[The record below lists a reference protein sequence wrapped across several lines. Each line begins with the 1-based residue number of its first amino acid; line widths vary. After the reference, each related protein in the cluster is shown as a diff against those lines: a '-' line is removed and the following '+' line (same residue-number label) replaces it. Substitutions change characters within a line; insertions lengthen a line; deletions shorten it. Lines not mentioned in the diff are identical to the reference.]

1 MGDQLTVSFGGFSTA
16 GIKDENQDAFAAHQP
31 GLSQAKYK
39 GIGACIA
46 DGVSCSDQA
55 QLASSTAVTHFL
67 QDYYCTPDS
76 WDVKTSAGKVL
87 SSLNAWLF
95 HHGQQASARHN
106 SLVTTFSALIAKST
120 SAHIFHAGDSRIYR
134 YRPKK
139 AEAAAEFEQLTRD
152 HCIAQGNPEK
162 GGKTFLSRALG
173 MDNYLEV
180 DYHCVDIQAGDY
192 FVFSTDGAH
201 EYLSAADIQQCLS
214 ELTPDDKQHQF
225 EKASQQLV
233 STALDRGSD
242 DNCSLFLVRI
252 EQVPAPDMEE
262 AQRQLTQRVIP
273 PALDVGHK
281 IDQLN
286 VEKVLYSGSRS
297 HVYRVKNND
306 GKHYVLKAPS
316 ENFSDDLVYLDGFAR
331 EQWVGNRVDHPNVMK
346 IYPVRDGSRFLY
358 HLCEYIEGQS
368 LRQWLHDTDNPS
380 LDQVRDIT
388 EQIIRGLRAFQR
400 LGMVHRDLK
409 PENIL
414 ITPQG
419 QVKLIDFGT
428 VSVRGISEAAGSIKE
443 DCPVGSVQYIAPE
456 YVMTGQAGV
465 QSDLFS
471 LAVIVY
477 EMLTGHIPYRMDDV
491 HRRTP
496 KSTSEWRYISLRQ
509 HRPDLPRWLDLTLE
523 KGTHPNWQKRYPA
536 YSEFIQDLKQPNPQL
551 LRHAHKRPLI
561 ERNPVRFWKSTS
573 IVLLILVLLLTW
585 KLLQR

>member
-76 WDVKTSAGKVL
+76 WDVKTSAVKVL

-95 HHGQQASARHN
+95 HHGQQASACHN

-134 YRPKK
+134 YRPQK
-139 AEAAAEFEQLTRD
+139 AEFEQLTRD
-152 HCIAQGNPEK
+152 HCIAQGNPQK

-201 EYLSAADIQQCLS
+201 EYLAAADIQQCLS
-214 ELTPDDKQHQF
+214 QLTPGDKQHQF
-225 EKASQQLV
+225 EKACQQLV
-233 STALDRGSD
+233 GTALDRGSD
-242 DNCSLFLVRI
+242 DNGSCFIFRI
-252 EQVPAPDMEE
+252 EQTPTPDIVE
-262 AQRQLTQRVIP
+262 AQRQLSERVIP
-273 PALDVGHK
+273 PVLAVGQK
-281 IDQLN
+281 IDQLL
-286 VEKVLYSGSRS
+286 VQKVLYSGTRS
-297 HVYRVKNND
+297 HVYLVENSEK
-306 GKHYVLKAPS
+306 KQFVLKAPS

-331 EQWVGNRVDHPNVMK
+331 EQWVGNRIEHRNIMR

-358 HLCEYIEGQS
+358 HFCEYVEGIS
-368 LRQWLHDTDNPS
+368 LRQWMYDHPAPALKE
-380 LDQVRDIT
+380 VRDLV
-388 EQIIRGLRAFQR
+388 EQMIHGLRAFQR

-414 ITPQG
+414 ITDDG
-419 QVKLIDFGT
+419 RVKIIDFGT
-428 VSVRGISEAAGSIKE
+428 VSVQGLTEIANAIDE
-443 DCPVGSVQYIAPE
+443 DCPVGAVQYIAPE

-477 EMLTGHIPYRMDDV
+477 EMLTSHTPYQMDDV

-509 HRPDLPRWLDLTLE
+509 HRPDLPLWLDLTLE
-523 KGTHPNWQKRYPA
+523 KACHPNGQKRHQA
-536 YSEFIQDLKQPNPQL
+536 YSELWQDLNQPNPAL
-551 LRHAHKRPLI
+551 VSEAAKRPLI
-561 ERNPVRFWKSTS
+561 EQNPLRFWQGMSLLLL
-573 IVLLILVLLLTW
+573 IVMIIQQVLLAC
-585 KLLQR
+585 